1 MIKHSK
7 KEIILNKKVT
17 LKRVQK
23 MKNNEKIVMITA
35 YDALFTSLFDSSV
48 DIILVGDSLNMS
60 FAGKEDTLGVT
71 MEQMIYHTQ
80 AVCTK
85 AKRSFVLFDM
95 PFGTYTNKKMAL
107 ENATRVYQETK
118 ADAVKLE
125 GGRERAKIVKH
136 LTKNAI
142 SVFGHIGLKPQ
153 SVRAEGG
160 YYIKG
165 KDEDEKQSLIEDALA
180 LERAGAVAIIIE
192 GVKSDVAKAITESLS
207 IPTIGIGAGVEC
219 DGQVL
224 VWSDAFGFFDE
235 FMPKFVKSYLD
246 GGEQIRDAI
255 KTYASEVKS
264 KSFPDEK
271 YTY

>member
-1 MIKHSK
+1 M
-7 KEIILNKKVT
+7 NKKVT
-17 LKRVQK
+17 LKRLQK
-23 MKNNEKIVMITA
+23 MKGKEKIVMITA
-35 YDALFTSLFDSSV
+35 YDALFTSLFDGSV

-60 FAGKEDTLGVT
+60 FAGKEDTLSVT

-85 AKRSFVLFDM
+85 AEHSFVLFDM

-107 ENATRVYQETK
+107 ENATRVYQDTK
-118 ADAVKLE
+118 ANAVKLE
-125 GGRERAKIVKH
+125 GGKEKAKIVKY

-160 YYIKG
+160 YSIKG
-165 KDEDEKQSLIEDALA
+165 RDEEEKRAIIEDAIA
-180 LERAGAVAIIIE
+180 LEKAGAVAIIIE
-192 GVKSDVAKAITESLS
+192 GVKPDVAKAVTQSVK
-207 IPTIGIGAGVEC
+207 IPTIGIGASVDC

-235 FMPKFVKSYLD
+235 FMPKFVKSYLN
-246 GGEQIRDAI
+246 GGEQIKDAI
-255 KTYASEVKS
+255 KDYASEVKS
-264 KSFPDEK
+264 GSFPSEE